1 MALQI
6 GGVSLSGLDASKDP
20 AAVFQALATA
30 YRFDEKIAKHLV
42 ETVGL
47 DNLLDFVHVVT
58 CEGEWEPIIARVPD
72 LEQRA
77 GQLSRVRQAWKAV
90 RDSAQEAENRKKR
103 GLDESDDA
111 TLPAQQLVVLSV
123 TFHARYKLSFPAA
136 WEPSELLIS
145 KINRELSKRQLTV
158 ISVWKV
164 RSIVCAAKAPRKRQ
178 KVGDVEILSGERE
191 DPDHTKDLKT
201 YIALHLVLMVGYA
214 RAGIRAVEP
223 IPSEPEKSSSDPT
236 DYVEVSMCLAARQ
249 GGLAR
254 AWRRAQVPL
263 DTALAYHYRLVA
275 LANALPY
282 KSALQF
288 ISRRDEE
295 ERAWWTD
302 RVRTSTLNL
311 GKIIREGLQ
320 TREIMWSPPPTP
332 VASAPERP
340 APGNRAGPGGGGG
353 GGGGS
358 GHGAQFG
365 DKLKDGTLVC
375 RKFNMGQCSE
385 PCPRGYKH
393 VCNVIVN
400 ASGRLCAMSNHC
412 ALTCTKKMGGSAKGG
427 AKGGKTS

>member
-20 AAVFQALATA
+20 AAVFPALATA

-254 AWRRAQVPL
+254 AWRRARRSHWTRRWHTITGWLLWPMHSRTRVHCTSFHAGTRRSVRGGRTGSAPARLTSGRSSARAYRPARSCGARRRRQSLPRLRDPRRV
-263 DTALAYHYRLVA
+263 TALGLEAAVA
-275 LANALPY
+275 AVA
-282 KSALQF
+282 A
-288 ISRRDEE
+288 
-295 ERAWWTD
+295 AAT
-302 RVRTSTLNL
+302 VRNL
-311 GKIIREGLQ
+311 GTSSRMEPWCAGNLTWGSVQ
-320 TREIMWSPPPTP
+320 SH
-332 VASAPERP
+332 APE
-340 APGNRAGPGGGGG
+340 
-353 GGGGS
+353 
-358 GHGAQFG
+358 
-365 DKLKDGTLVC
+365 GT
-375 RKFNMGQCSE
+375 NT
-385 PCPRGYKH
+385 
-393 VCNVIVN
+393 
-400 ASGRLCAMSNHC
+400 CAT
-412 ALTCTKKMGGSAKGG
+412 L
-427 AKGGKTS
+427 